1 MGFLLYMGGTK
12 NMGQEEAVVNGQ
24 PIQFE
29 DTRPPTVSELRE
41 QGRIPADQLVVRDQN
56 GTMETLTDDT
66 QIQAGEHVVSIPRYI
81 WG

>member
-1 MGFLLYMGGTK
+1 MGR
-12 NMGQEEAVVNGQ
+12 EEAVVNGQ

-29 DTRPPTVSELRE
+29 DTSPPTVSELRE

-56 GTMETLTDDT
+56 GSMETLSEDT
-66 QIQAGEHVVSIPRYI
+66 RIQAGENVVSIPRYI